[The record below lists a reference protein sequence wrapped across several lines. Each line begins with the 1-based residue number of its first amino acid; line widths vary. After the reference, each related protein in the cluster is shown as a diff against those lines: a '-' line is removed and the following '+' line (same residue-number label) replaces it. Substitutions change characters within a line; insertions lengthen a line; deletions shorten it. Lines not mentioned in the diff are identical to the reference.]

1 MGTLTRTLAEQIASS
16 RRKIQELEHQLREAE
31 ELVEDRRE
39 FLRVVE
45 DRYKYVPPD
54 SPRAQ
59 RDLSQARKELREMEK
74 RAAKLAKALERERA
88 NLEALEAQLEEERRR
103 ECEEARA
110 QLPKQAEELQKARN
124 ELLQTLVEI
133 APSVV
138 ELHERANAAF
148 QAFRKEWEN
157 FVILARKAGEGQHTW
172 GFTGH
177 LLGDYRKPVQELWQ
191 HVTETTPT
199 VGVELP
205 PGVEKAAQGLWLLL
219 RNFGQYREDWPS
231 P

>member
-1 MGTLTRTLAEQIASS
+1 
-16 RRKIQELEHQLREAE
+16 
-31 ELVEDRRE
+31 
-39 FLRVVE
+39 
-45 DRYKYVPPD
+45 VPPD

-88 NLEALEAQLEEERRR
+88 DLEALKAQLEEERRR
-103 ECEEARA
+103 EREEAQA

-138 ELHERANAAF
+138 ELYEQAHAAF
-148 QAFRKEWEN
+148 QAFRKEWGN
-157 FVILARKAGEGQHTW
+157 FVSLAKKAGEAQHTW
-172 GFTGH
+172 GFTGR
-177 LLGDYRKPVQELWQ
+177 LLGDYRKPVEELWQ
-191 HVTETTPT
+191 YVTETTPT
-199 VGVELP
+199 VEVELP
-205 PGVEKAAQGLWLLL
+205 PGVEEAAQGLWFLLS
-219 RNFGQYREDWPS
+219 NFGEYRKDWPS